1 MHHFLQNSIESLQ
14 LTLKNREN
22 KEKYTISTVHLRNT
36 QTNTWREIMH
46 FWYQW
51 PDTGVPIDESSI
63 IAMLLEARS
72 YSRLAPGELAEAPNG
87 NGVQNGGSNNTTAV
101 NNTVITSN
109 GINGGIT
116 SIAEE
121 PTSVDTN
128 ESSSVAIGSNNV
140 DNSNNNN
147 NNPLG
152 KVTSD
157 GAPPNSLMSNGG
169 TMDKHKSLQRTQGYV
184 GTAFLQIDL

>member
-1 MHHFLQNSIESLQ
+1 MSSSFTSTNASIPRQ

-72 YSRLAPGELAEAPNG
+72 YSRLAPAEMAEMTTPAAT
-87 NGVQNGGSNNTTAV
+87 NTT
-101 NNTVITSN
+101 TTSN
-109 GINGGIT
+109 GGRDTLGMGMAMGMNGIT

-121 PTSVDTN
+121 DSTSQLD
-128 ESSSVAIGSNNV
+128 SSLVSSLNV
-140 DNSNNNN
+140 DSSNNNVVG
-147 NNPLG
+147 G
-152 KVTSD
+152 KTASE
-157 GAPPNSLMSNGG
+157 PPSSIMTNGTN
-169 TMDKHKSLQRTQGYV
+169 TMDKHKSLQRTQG
-184 GTAFLQIDL
+184 